1 MTDKSGSE
9 VTAIITN
16 SDAGGDIH
24 EGEPTLNNDHLDFNS
39 MIESTTPRT
48 SIDSSR
54 PSLDISRSS
63 FDIEMDDLSHKSLIS
78 QFPGIAERKHDL
90 DSVPDLDHSGSVPTV
105 SFVPPSND
113 EDFGIVR
120 TRTGKPAPAIAN
132 ITNCILAAGAV
143 SGSYALSQSGLFLG
157 LIAYVV
163 IGSLMD
169 YSLNLLVREANITG
183 VYDYKELCKKGYGW
197 YGYAAITFAQWGQS
211 YGSMVSYLIIATDTF
226 LSLSQ
231 LLTSDGEPLIPRSF
245 LAIALVATII
255 LPLSFLKSVSA

>member
-1 MTDKSGSE
+1 MSNVLNSNSSSSVLSGSSAAE
-9 VTAIITN
+9 
-16 SDAGGDIH
+16 
-24 EGEPTLNNDHLDFNS
+24 EGEPTLNNDHLDFGS
-39 MIESTTPRT
+39 MIEVEEP
-48 SIDSSR
+48 
-54 PSLDISRSS
+54 RSS
-63 FDIEMDDLSHKSLIS
+63 IDIEMGDLSKKSLLDNS
-78 QFPGIAERKHDL
+78 PHNDHDRRPRSDL
-90 DSVPDLDHSGSVPTV
+90 SVSPSGTPTV
-105 SFVPPSND
+105 TFEPPSND

-120 TRTGKPAPAIAN
+120 RRTGKPAPAIAN
-132 ITNCILAAGAV
+132 LTNCILAAGAV

-157 LIAYVV
+157 LIAYVA

-226 LSLSQ
+226 LALSQ
-231 LLTSDGEPLIPRSF
+231 LVTGNGEPLVSRSL
-245 LAIALVATII
+245 LAIILVAVIV

>member
-1 MTDKSGSE
+1 MSS
-9 VTAIITN
+9 VLNNSNSSVFSTN
-16 SDAGGDIH
+16 DGAGGG
-24 EGEPTLNNDHLDFNS
+24 EGEPTLNNDHLDFSS
-39 MIESTTPRT
+39 MV
-48 SIDSSR
+48 
-54 PSLDISRSS
+54 SLDAPRSS
-63 FDIEMDDLSHKSLIS
+63 IDIEMGDLSKRSLLDNS
-78 QFPGIAERKHDL
+78 PNNDHERRSDP
-90 DSVPDLDHSGSVPTV
+90 SVSPSGTPTV
-105 SFVPPSND
+105 TFEPPSND

-120 TRTGKPAPAIAN
+120 RRTGKPAPAIAN
-132 ITNCILAAGAV
+132 LTNCILAAGAV

-157 LIAYVV
+157 LIAYVA

-226 LSLSQ
+226 LALSQ
-231 LLTSDGEPLIPRSF
+231 LVSGNGEPLVSRSL
-245 LAIALVATII
+245 LAIILVAVIV